1 MLSLMSHLHKFKFHF
16 TRFTLRKLFI
26 KMIIIRKIKE
36 QTYKYC
42 NNNNNLPNK
51 QTGRSKTNQ
60 VQIELAGVVIQRQNC
75 TIFC

>member
-26 KMIIIRKIKE
+26 KMIIIRKV
-36 QTYKYC
+36 KYC
-42 NNNNNLPNK
+42 NNNNNLLIE